1 MRHQQRL
8 RVGMLFTASLWM
20 VGCQISTQE
29 TSSLTP
35 QLQTSNHQTNMQQ
48 TQQFQIE
55 VAPTLVDCVG
65 VAPMQCMQYR
75 KVGETEWS
83 NHYFGIEGFEYQP
96 DYLYVLEIKQT
107 PVLNP
112 PADASSLRW
121 ELVQVVEKHP
131 VTQ

>member
-1 MRHQQRL
+1 MRQPQRL

-20 VGCQISTQE
+20 VGCQAPTAE
-29 TSSLTP
+29 TPSVP
-35 QLQTSNHQTNMQQ
+35 QSQMTSQQ
-48 TQQFQIE
+48 QVKQFKIE

-65 VAPMQCMQYR
+65 VARMQCLQYR
-75 KVGETEWS
+75 KVGETQWS

-96 DYLYVLEIKQT
+96 DYRYVLEIKQT
-107 PVLNP
+107 PVIDP

-121 ELVQVVEKHP
+121 ELLRVVEKHP